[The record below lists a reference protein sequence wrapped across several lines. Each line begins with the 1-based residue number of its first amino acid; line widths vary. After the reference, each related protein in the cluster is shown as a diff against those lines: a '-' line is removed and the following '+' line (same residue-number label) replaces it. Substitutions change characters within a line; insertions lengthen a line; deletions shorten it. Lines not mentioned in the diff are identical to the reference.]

1 MTGRRGKVHD
11 GKRGLEREVKKK
23 KSAAMKV
30 TADLLGENI
39 IFLQLGNRLK
49 QYFRFLCLKTAYRDC
64 CFQT

>member
-39 IFLQLGNRLK
+39 IF
-49 QYFRFLCLKTAYRDC
+49 CS
-64 CFQT
+64 